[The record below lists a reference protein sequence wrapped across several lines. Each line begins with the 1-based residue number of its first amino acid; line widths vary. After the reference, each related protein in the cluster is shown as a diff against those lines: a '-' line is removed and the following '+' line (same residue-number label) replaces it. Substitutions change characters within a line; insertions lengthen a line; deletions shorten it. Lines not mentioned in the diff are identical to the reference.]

1 MITALVRC
9 ADRHRSPAWRCLTD
23 MVTNRTFGDAYGPQF
38 ATYILSFASENVAL
52 LHSMMKAAMMYTRVA
67 RNDASNYMLELTVGA
82 KAVELLN
89 KELSRSDIVVTDAI
103 LWAVF
108 VLGYTDSVGQLRSGK
123 RPRQSFLR
131 ELQSLHIYGRQAIN
145 PAHVGGLS
153 KLLQIIGGIEK
164 IKTPG
169 MAQAMS

>member
-1 MITALVRC
+1 
-9 ADRHRSPAWRCLTD
+9 
-23 MVTNRTFGDAYGPQF
+23 MVTNRTFGDSYGPQF
-38 ATYILSFASENVAL
+38 ASHILSFASQNAAL
-52 LHSMMKAAMMYTRVA
+52 LYSMMKAAMMYTRVA
-67 RNDASNYMLELTVGA
+67 RNDSSNYLLELTVGA

-89 KELSRSDIVVTDAI
+89 KELSSPDTVVTDAI

-108 VLGYTDSVGQLRSGK
+108 ALGYTDSVSEVRTGK

-153 KLLQIIGGIEK
+153 KLLQIIGGVGK
-164 IKTPG
+164 IRTPG
-169 MAQAMS
+169 MAQVMS